1 MYEHLFAP
9 LKIGG
14 ITVKNRMFS
23 SPTSLAELGPEEH
36 YSKENI
42 EYYKLRALGGA
53 AVVPVGDV
61 IVDLDTG
68 RSHPQQVG
76 MNDPSAFPYLAAM
89 ADAIHAGGA
98 MAEVELD
105 HGGALCSPE
114 FIGGKNAFGPSHYI
128 DPWGDEVDEMTE
140 EHIYWVADK
149 YAEAAKNARDLG
161 FDMVMLHG
169 GHSWLIHQFISPVT
183 NLRTD
188 KWGGSLENRMRF
200 PLLVIE
206 KVRAAVGRQFPIDIR
221 ISGTEYAE
229 GGYGLEEGV
238 EIAKMLDGKV
248 DLIHVSAGTQQEEFS
263 AVLMH
268 PGAFQEECTTAI
280 SPRRSKSTSRP
291 RS

>member
-1 MYEHLFAP
+1 M
-9 LKIGG
+9 
-14 ITVKNRMFS
+14 KNRMFS

-76 MNDPSAFPYLAAM
+76 INDPSAAPYLAAM

-98 MAEVELD
+98 MAEVEID

-140 EHIYWVADK
+140 EQICWVADK
-149 YAEAAKNARDLG
+149 FAEAAKTAEAYRAMDAA
-161 FDMVMLHG
+161 G
-169 GHSWLIHQFISPVT
+169 GAMACVAV
-183 NLRTD
+183 
-188 KWGGSLENRMRF
+188 RF
-200 PLLVIE
+200 LCDATYRKSVKKAFRE
-206 KVRAAVGRQFPIDIR
+206 
-221 ISGTEYAE
+221 
-229 GGYGLEEGV
+229 
-238 EIAKMLDGKV
+238 AKKKG
-248 DLIHVSAGTQQEEFS
+248 
-263 AVLMH
+263 
-268 PGAFQEECTTAI
+268 
-280 SPRRSKSTSRP
+280 
-291 RS
+291 

>member
-1 MYEHLFAP
+1 MYEHLLKP

-76 MNDPSAFPYLAAM
+76 INDPSAAPYLCAV

-98 MAEVELD
+98 MASVEID

-114 FIGGKNAFGPSHYI
+114 FIGGKCAFGPSGYI
-128 DPWGDEVDEMTE
+128 DPWGDEVKEMTE
-140 EHIYWVADK
+140 EQMYWVADK
-149 YAEAAKNARDLG
+149 FAEGARNARDFG

-169 GHSWLIHQFISPVT
+169 GHGWLLHQFLSPVT
-183 NLRTD
+183 NHRTD

-206 KVRAAVGRQFPIDIR
+206 KIRAAVGRQFPIEIR
-221 ISGTEYAE
+221 ISGTEY
-229 GGYGLEEGV
+229 
-238 EIAKMLDGKV
+238 I
-248 DLIHVSAGTQQEEFS
+248 
-263 AVLMH
+263 
-268 PGAFQEECTTAI
+268 
-280 SPRRSKSTSRP
+280 
-291 RS
+291 